1 LKSLKFAL
9 SDLLISDFP
18 EFRDIN
24 EKIMLDKMICDM
36 LFEYHRCKNVSD
48 KFLETDERRKEYNTL
63 IKELRG
69 EIRKRIIGVFYA
81 KC

>member
-1 LKSLKFAL
+1 MKNLKVAL

-24 EKIMLDKMICDM
+24 GKIMLDKMICDI
-36 LFEYHRCKNVSD
+36 LFEYHRCKIVSD
-48 KFLETDERRKEYNTL
+48 KFLETDERRKEYNTV

-69 EIRKRIIGVFYA
+69 EIRKRIMGVFYA
-81 KC
+81 